1 MNSPSQRIELQGEY
15 DLADKE
21 PLAKLLGSLRAD
33 GPAEIDM
40 TKVTYIDSTALHELA
55 SLRTRFNAQPITLRV
70 RENIC
75 RVLDLMRFDR
85 LFDIVVVGSDA
96 A

>member
-1 MNSPSQRIELQGEY
+1 MNSPSRRIELQGEY

-21 PLAKLLGSLRAD
+21 ALAKLLGSLRVD
-33 GPAEIDM
+33 ERAEIDM

-55 SLRTRFNAQPITLRV
+55 TLRTRFASHPITLRV

-85 LFDIVVVGSDA
+85 LFDIVVVSDA
-96 A
+96 P